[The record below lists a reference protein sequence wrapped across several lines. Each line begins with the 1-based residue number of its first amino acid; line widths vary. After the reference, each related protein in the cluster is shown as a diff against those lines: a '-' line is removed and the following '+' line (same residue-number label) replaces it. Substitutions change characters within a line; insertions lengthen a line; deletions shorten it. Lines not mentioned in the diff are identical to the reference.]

1 MDTAPAQAR
10 RGGDLPDGEAGVR
23 RGNNS
28 PDPLLFG
35 LVQPR
40 RRQAQALFG
49 LLCVLEVL
57 SAFFSGVHV
66 PRIPVSSSSVQQ
78 TGRVS
83 VRFCS
88 AAPGRPLPAGE
99 ILSAAIPSLG
109 GPIAISSEACIS
121 KSTLSV

>member
-1 MDTAPAQAR
+1 MVAITQMCEPRGNLAGFSILEQLMDTAPAQAR

-28 PDPLLFG
+28 SDPLVFG

-40 RRQAQALFG
+40 RRQAQALVG
-49 LLCVLEVL
+49 LLVVQEVL

-83 VRFCS
+83 VLFCS
-88 AAPGRPLPAGE
+88 AAPGRPV
-99 ILSAAIPSLG
+99 
-109 GPIAISSEACIS
+109 S
-121 KSTLSV
+121 KVEMD